1 MRYIFL
7 IFLSLSFPVLAQEP
21 TNVSQEKPKPPS
33 PKKDDGRETI
43 PPCDPEQE
51 THMPEFN

>member
-7 IFLSLSFPVLAQEP
+7 IFLSLSFPALAQEP
-21 TNVSQEKPKPPS
+21 TNVSQEKPKPS
-33 PKKDDGRETI
+33 PKKDAGGETMP

>member
-43 PPCDPEQE
+43 PPSDPEQE

>member
-7 IFLSLSFPVLAQEP
+7 IFLSLSFPALAQDP
-21 TNVSQEKPKPPS
+21 TNVSQEKPKPS
-33 PKKDDGRETI
+33 PKKDDGREII